1 MVDWQIR
8 RKLNFVSRIDQRESV
23 IPQFLAK
30 NLRNRLI
37 CVPIGIKVGTR
48 ILKIKR
54 VFADLFDVEEK
65 ESGVSFDFFER
76 CYDTFYEC

>member
-30 NLRNRLI
+30 NLRNRFI
-37 CVPIGIKVGTR
+37 CVHEGEVLGTQIVRIGQI
-48 ILKIKR
+48 
-54 VFADLFDVEEK
+54 FADLLD
-65 ESGVSFDFFER
+65 ESFGH
-76 CYDTFYEC
+76 

>member
-1 MVDWQIR
+1 MVSWWIAELVDWWIGELVDWQIR

-54 VFADLFDVEEK
+54 VFA
-65 ESGVSFDFFER
+65 
-76 CYDTFYEC
+76 